1 MRLTY
6 FQESWN
12 FGTKFE
18 KCESIISSDVFA
30 AVAIIV
36 AKVPLHHLLEV
47 QTKVVP
53 GKRVT
58 LQPSHFYG
66 CLYKKNVDPFA

>member
-36 AKVPLHHLLEV
+36 AKVPLHHLLESTDKSCTW
-47 QTKVVP
+47 QKGHP
-53 GKRVT
+53 
-58 LQPSHFYG
+58 P
-66 CLYKKNVDPFA
+66 A